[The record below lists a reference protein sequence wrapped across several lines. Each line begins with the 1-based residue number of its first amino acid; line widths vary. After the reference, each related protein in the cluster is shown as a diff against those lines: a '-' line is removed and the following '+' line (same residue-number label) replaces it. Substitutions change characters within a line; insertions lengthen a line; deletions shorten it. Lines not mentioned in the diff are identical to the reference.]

1 MIINDVYDRILKGV
15 ATCYYTYFHIIRLN
29 KLRKTIPELKISG
42 KFVGAQIGYLLNTI
56 SERYCCIKLLSN
68 LNYMT

>member
-15 ATCYYTYFHIIRLN
+15 ATCYFKYFHIIHLN
-29 KLRKTIPELKISG
+29 KLGKTIPELKISG
-42 KFVGAQIGYLLNTI
+42 KFVGTHIGYLLNTV
-56 SERYCCIKLLSN
+56 SEYYCYIKVLSN